1 MKLRSEEERISED
14 RIYFKEDFDE
24 VKFNR
29 RSKAERKTEHR
40 KVRNA
45 IKNKIRQG
53 VYDFDEEEDF
63 FYR

>member
-24 VKFNR
+24 AKFNR

-53 VYDFDEEEDF
+53 VYDFEDEEDF